1 MSIIKEELKVILQAR
16 YSLVYAVTKDEE
28 TAEELLIESTEKKRQ
43 IYFWDFARGWNDSGK
58 DKGNPM
64 QALQRVASAPPQQ
77 AAMFVMKDLASVIAP
92 NQGKLSI
99 QQIPLVR
106 EIKNLA
112 REMSRDRRCLILLSH
127 DTVLPKELDEEALV
141 LEFHLPSL
149 NEIHQIIEVLVGKK
163 LSLSPHD
170 KEQLAKACQ
179 GLTRQRIQRVLAK
192 SLVKHQKITFSAID
206 EVIEE
211 KRSTIRKTEILEFV
225 DCDRGLESVGGLDN
239 LKLWVRSRSG
249 SFSERARE
257 YGLPMPKGLLLAGIQ
272 GTGKSLAA
280 KTIAREWKLPLLR
293 LDVGRLFAGL
303 VGESESRTRQAIQIA
318 EAICPCVL
326 LLDEAEK
333 AFGCGGGEGDS
344 GTSKRVFGTF
354 LTWMQ
359 EKTAPVFIVVTANNV
374 ELLPPEF
381 LRKGRLNEL
390 FWVDLP
396 SHEDRK
402 SIFQV
407 HLTRLRSDRQFDLD
421 LLASRSK
428 DFSGAEIEQ
437 AIYDGMQ
444 FGFSRDEEF
453 TETDLLNAIAST
465 VPLQQI
471 ASDKIQHLRDWAS
484 KSGARTASFS
494 QQSTQQLQDYRIEV
508 DCD

>member
-1 MSIIKEELKVILQAR
+1 MEIIAELRTVLQAR
-16 YSLVYAVTKDEE
+16 YSLIYAVAKDEE
-28 TAEELLIESTEKKRQ
+28 IAEETLIEATEKKRQ
-43 IYFWDFARGWNDSGK
+43 IYFWDFSRGWSDSGK

-64 QALQRVASAPPQQ
+64 QALNRVASAPPEQ
-77 AAMFVMKDLASVIAP
+77 ATLFVMKDLANVIAP
-92 NQGKLSI
+92 LNGKLTMA
-99 QQIPLVR
+99 QIPIVR

-112 REMSRDRRCLILLSH
+112 REMSRDRRCLILLNH
-127 DTVLPKELDEEALV
+127 DVLLPKELEEEALIID
-141 LEFHLPSL
+141 FSLPIL
-149 NEIHQIIEVLVGKK
+149 NEIHQIIDTLVGKK
-163 LSLSPHD
+163 IKLSPED
-170 KEQLAKACQ
+170 RERLGKACQ
-179 GLTRQRIQRVLAK
+179 GLTRIRIQRVLAK
-192 SLVKHQKITFSAID
+192 SLVKHHSITPAVID
-206 EVIEE
+206 EVIDE
-211 KRSTIRKTEILEFV
+211 KRSTIRKTEILEFIN
-225 DCDRGLESVGGLDN
+225 CDRGLESVGGLDN

-249 SFSERARE
+249 SFSEKARD
-257 YGLPMPKGLLLAGIQ
+257 YGLPMPKGVLLAGIQ

-280 KTIAREWKLPLLR
+280 KTIAHEWKLPLLR
-293 LDVGRLFAGL
+293 LDVGRLFGGI

-318 EAICPCVL
+318 EAISPCVL
-326 LLDEAEK
+326 MLDEAEK
-333 AFGCGGGEGDS
+333 AFSSGGGEGDS

-381 LRKGRLNEL
+381 LRKGRLNEI

-402 SIFQV
+402 SIFNV

-484 KSGARTASFS
+484 KSGARSASFS